1 MNYTYKELAKMQ
13 NKCNIKN
20 LKRDI
25 SVCIDRITILLSC
38 EDTYLRPVFRE
49 LKDQL
54 ILNTE
59 GFSITANN
67 SVNNFSLSKDI
78 EDKSFINLIY
88 FEYVDIGF
96 RDDIRIDFNPN
107 TLKEFDGMK
116 LWNQILTFIRLNRL
130 EIRLSRIDLAFDIYN
145 RPEIV
150 NLVTI
155 KGGTKQTIYL
165 GRGGELETKYIG
177 SSGSNVQTRLYDKN
191 KECISHK
198 RFKKMDLENF
208 PYWWRLEFQFRTKAI
223 NTEIIN
229 DLQKRLDTI
238 GYFDISQFGFSDRVF
253 AVLFLNASHQL
264 KQVYPVTTE
273 NAIRIRKSKLRKK
286 LKEQSNC
293 FSEELKAVL
302 SNNLV
307 NLEREL
313 QDYTNEFQL
322 FINKEK
328 QHEQTNNDS

>member
-13 NKCNIKN
+13 NKCDIKN
-20 LKRDI
+20 LKKDI
-25 SVCIDRITILLSC
+25 SVCIDRITLLLSS
-38 EDTYLRPVFRE
+38 EDSFLRPVFRE
-49 LKDQL
+49 LKEQL
-54 ILNTE
+54 IKNTE
-59 GFSITANN
+59 SFSITTNN
-67 SVNNFSLSKDI
+67 SLNNFSLSKDMK
-78 EDKSFINLIY
+78 DKTFINLIY

-107 TLKEFDGMK
+107 TLKEFDGMDLWKQIMTYIK
-116 LWNQILTFIRLNRL
+116 LNQL
-130 EIRLSRIDLAFDIYN
+130 EIRLSRIDIAFDIYN

-198 RFKKMDLENF
+198 RYQKIDLENF

-223 NTEIIN
+223 NSEIID

-238 GYFDISQFGFSDRVF
+238 GYFDFSFFDFSDRVF
-253 AVLFLNASHQL
+253 TALFLNASHQL
-264 KQVYPVTTE
+264 KQVYPDMSD

-286 LKEQSNC
+286 IKEQSNS

-302 SNNLV
+302 SKNLL

-313 QDYTNEFQL
+313 QQYSNEFQL
-322 FINKEK
+322 FIKKEK